1 MKGNKKRRKVNA
13 KGRND
18 TEQYVPM
25 PYTMVRH
32 RAWRSLSG
40 PAVKVWVEL
49 RSRFNG
55 RNNGDL
61 SLSLDEAARL
71 LGIGKTTALRAFAEL
86 EAKGFIKMTRRGQ
99 WYGRMA
105 TTWAVTDRSHKGHL
119 PSRDWKNWTPDPKP
133 QKQVLGTETEHIE
146 APTVPPQDRRT
157 KICSA
162 TVPVRG
168 VSSSPFGTETEH
180 L

>member
-1 MKGNKKRRKVNA
+1 
-13 KGRND
+13 
-18 TEQYVPM
+18 M
-25 PYTMVRH
+25 PYTMVHH

-71 LGIGKTTALRAFAEL
+71 LGIGKTTALRAFADL

-105 TTWAVTDRSHKGHL
+105 TTWAVTDRPFQGYS
-119 PSRDWKNWTPDPKP
+119 PTRDWQKWIPDANPK
-133 QKQVLGTETEHIE
+133 KQVLGSETEHIE
-146 APTVPPQDRRT
+146 PLTVPLQNRRK
-157 KICSA
+157 KICS
-162 TVPVRG
+162 V
-168 VSSSPFGTETEH
+168 
-180 L
+180 